1 MDLTYEKQLRIRYDV
16 DVLVCGGGPSGVAA
30 AVSAARM
37 GSRVLLV
44 EQSGTFG
51 GASMLCGVPELMNF
65 DDGLH
70 FLSQGFG
77 KKIFQGLG
85 LQQQEKRQWHNLRPE
100 LLKRLYDQLVLEA
113 GVRPL
118 LYTRLVDCVSREGK
132 LEYVV
137 LSGPEGIFAAC
148 AKVYVDATGSGS
160 LCALAGAEFAYGDE
174 AGNTMSATLCSL
186 WGGVN
191 FAEKD
196 TDGANYEQAFA
207 DGVFSQYDSVL
218 PGIKANFPEIG
229 VGGGNIGHCFGVCDI
244 DGESMTYATLQARHT
259 LAEYQRY
266 YKEYVSGCEN
276 SCLIRSADY
285 LGIRESR
292 RICCEY
298 MLNRDDFYRRESFFD
313 EIGRY
318 SYPVDIHPMQADKK
332 GMADFSEAIRMRHA
346 DGESYSIPY
355 RCLIPKY
362 LSNVLV
368 AGRAL
373 GADRAMQASIRVIPA
388 CYITGQAAGAAAAL
402 SAHKCCATKELDI
415 PALHNALKLLCDE
428 S

>member
-1 MDLTYEKQLRIRYDV
+1 MDLTYKKQLKLRYEV

-30 AVSAARM
+30 AVSAANM
-37 GSRVLLV
+37 GKQVLLV

-65 DDGLH
+65 DDGLN
-70 FLSQGFG
+70 FLSKGFG
-77 KKIFQGLG
+77 KRIFHG
-85 LQQQEKRQWHNLRPE
+85 LQLQRQEKRQWYNVRTE
-100 LLKRLYDQLVLEA
+100 LLKQQYDRLILEA
-113 GVRPL
+113 GVKPL
-118 LYTRLVDCVSREGK
+118 LYTRLVDCVCREGRV
-132 LEYVV
+132 EYVV

-148 AKVYVDATGSGS
+148 GKVYVDATGSGS
-160 LCALAGAEFAYGDE
+160 LCAMAGAEFAYGDE
-174 AGNTMSATLCSL
+174 SGNTMSATLCSL

-191 FAEKD
+191 FAEKG
-196 TDGANYEQAFA
+196 TDGDNYEQAYN
-207 DGVFSQYDSVL
+207 DGIFSQYDSVL
-218 PGIKANFPEIG
+218 PGIKANYPEIG
-229 VGGGNIGHCFGVCDI
+229 VGGGNIGHCFGVRDI
-244 DGESMTYATLQARHT
+244 EGESMTYATLQARRI

-266 YKEYVSGCEN
+266 YKEYVPGCEN

-298 MLNRDDFYRRESFFD
+298 ILNRDDFFRSEPFYD

-332 GMADFSEAIRMRHA
+332 GMADFSKAIQMRHA

-355 RCLIPKY
+355 RCLVPKS

-402 SAHKCCATKELDI
+402 CADKGCATNELDVS
-415 PALHNALKLLCDE
+415 ALQNALKLLCDE